1 VREGENGILMRWR
14 CPQYF
19 AERLDALLADRD
31 ALARLGSRARD
42 SVKRF
47 DWRHIGDKVRLLYQ
61 QLSVEDRDEVST
73 SCCV

>member
-31 ALARLGSRARD
+31 VLARLGAYARD
-42 SVKRF
+42 SVRRF

-61 QLSVEDRDEVST
+61 QLSVEEREEIKT
-73 SCCV
+73 SCV